1 MIIPSLDYPPVLLV
15 YEVHCYI
22 AIYFLSLV
30 LSEFNLCIL
39 ILLTPPMRIRS
50 FFVP

>member
-1 MIIPSLDYPPVLLV
+1 MIIPSLDYPPVLLI

-22 AIYFLSLV
+22 AIYFLSLA
-30 LSEFNLCIL
+30 LSEYNPCIL
-39 ILLTPPMRIRS
+39 ISLTSPMRIRS